1 MIIKPIIGPNGKM
14 PILIRDDDTNFFT
27 RSDMLESIYSKA
39 WNEGFKISL
48 SVVPFQKGIDDVCV
62 PPQMRK
68 TELFYSIA
76 NNERLI
82 KLIKNKIQDRSVEIL
97 QHGFSH
103 SIKDSRGEFGDSG
116 SSIISLKEQRTNIE
130 YGRNIIRQ
138 TFGIEPRFFTPP
150 HDDISKRNLE
160 LVIQELGMIP
170 VYGQSIFHD
179 FFRSTYIPNLLK
191 QFVAKAIIHR
201 YGKSGFIIPLN
212 IQILEKSKGIIL
224 SLPFMEI
231 IKPRSSYESL
241 LDMLSRIISAC
252 SYIRTPI
259 CILNHYHHY
268 FYDWSSHITRKDLF
282 IAWQK
287 ILEYLNKLTFSW
299 KTTFS
304 DLYDRT
310 RKLQR
315 MNISK
320 TGSKITIQSREFIE
334 DFSFRIEGRGRLEPN
349 AWAMF
354 DKETNIVT
362 IERLSPK
369 SKVILYEG
377 T

>member
-1 MIIKPIIGPNGKM
+1 M

-320 TGSKITIQSREFIE
+320 TGSKITIQSCEFIE